1 MPRHRGLGEECTTF
15 FHKGARSNP
24 VASFARRERNKREK
38 LNEFGNEKR
47 RARKM
52 NDQGRVERARSK
64 QDSNLKLVSGKKRL
78 DSKDVNVN

>member
-38 LNEFGNEKR
+38 LNEFGNENEKLYEKKNNYLYSLKILAL
-47 RARKM
+47 ARI
-52 NDQGRVERARSK
+52 
-64 QDSNLKLVSGKKRL
+64 
-78 DSKDVNVN
+78 